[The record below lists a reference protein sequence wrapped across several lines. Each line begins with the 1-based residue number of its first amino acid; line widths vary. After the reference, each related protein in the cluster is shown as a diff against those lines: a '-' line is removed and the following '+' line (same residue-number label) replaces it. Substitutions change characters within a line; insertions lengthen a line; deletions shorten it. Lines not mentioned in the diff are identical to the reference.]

1 MCSFEVISGSELN
14 TILVKNKSVLKME
27 NLDCGQQFDWNGTL
41 VPVQG
46 FGFLP
51 SCVHK
56 EMENRFQVDMKYSLN
71 KD

>member
-1 MCSFEVISGSELN
+1 MISGSELN
-14 TILVKNKSVLKME
+14 TILVNKSVFNMG
-27 NLDCGQQFDWNGTL
+27 NLDCGQQFDWDGTL

-56 EMENRFQVDMKYSLN
+56 EMENRFQVCEDI
-71 KD
+71 